1 MVKLGRAISETQY
14 STSPLDAVLQI
25 TNYAASNIASRDC
38 NPGIRNPNRIS
49 IQQPGIERPAIP
61 GLKNRPRIT

>member
-1 MVKLGRAISETQY
+1 MQPAI
-14 STSPLDAVLQI
+14 LQ
-25 TNYAASNIASRDC
+25 AGIAI
-38 NPGIRNPNRIS
+38 PGSGIPTTIS